1 MEALGY
7 EHSLSLGDINE
18 GVLRRNQ
25 QIHIDNV
32 SKLNQYQ
39 NSIHQ
44 SVDGSLDKAKSQL
57 TTVVGEQLATKGK
70 AIKRT
75 YEGAKQ
81 VAGAVG
87 EAKSLAFTK
96 VPSSLLS
103 QGATHYADVNAVV
116 DFGKDVSAV
125 GTKVSELNRP
135 SDDLIQMGNLKME
148 RTGLGDIAGAG
159 LQVGLGALDL
169 AGDIQAHKITGK
181 NFLEKLGNVMD
192 MTAGALEV
200 GGITADLTGVLAP
213 EGLVA
218 NAVGGGV
225 GLARGIIDLAGDV
238 EEHFAPHNP
247 SNAPKSVAPLSV
259 LATGTTGA
267 EVKENIQG
275 SGVKM
280 GQ

>member
-1 MEALGY
+1 MEAMGY
-7 EHSLSLGDINE
+7 NHSLGLGDINE
-18 GVLRRNQ
+18 GIMSANR

-32 SKLNQYQ
+32 NKLKKYQ
-39 NSIHQ
+39 NSIHK
-44 SVDGSLDKAKSQL
+44 SVDGSLDKAKEQL
-57 TTVVGEQLATKGK
+57 TTVFGEQMVTKGK
-70 AIKRT
+70 AIKQS

-87 EAKSLAFTK
+87 EAKKMAFSK
-96 VPSSLLS
+96 VPSTSLS

-116 DFGKDVSAV
+116 DFGKDVSAT
-125 GTKVSELNRP
+125 GTKVSDLGGHAN
-135 SDDLIQMGNLKME
+135 DLIQMGNLKME

-159 LQVGLGALDL
+159 LQVGLGAIDL
-169 AGDIQAHKITGK
+169 AGDIKAQKITGK
-181 NFLEKLGNVMD
+181 NFLEKAGNVMD
-192 MTAGALEV
+192 MTAGALETV
-200 GGITADLTGVLAP
+200 GITADLTGVLAP

-218 NAVGGGV
+218 NAVGGVV
-225 GLARGIIDLAGDV
+225 GLAGGIIDLAGDV

-247 SNAPKSVAPLSV
+247 ATAPKSVAPLSV

-267 EVKENIQG
+267 EVKENIQR

>member
-7 EHSLSLGDINE
+7 EHSLSLGDIND
-18 GVLRRNQ
+18 GVLQKNRDIARSN
-25 QIHIDNV
+25 IN
-32 SKLNQYQ
+32 KLNQYQ
-39 NSIHQ
+39 NSIHK

-57 TTVVGEQLATKGK
+57 TTVVGEQMATKGK

-87 EAKSLAFTK
+87 EAKSMAFSK
-96 VPSSLLS
+96 VPVSK
-103 QGATHYADVNAVV
+103 AVQLE
-116 DFGKDVSAV
+116 
-125 GTKVSELNRP
+125 TKG
-135 SDDLIQMGNLKME
+135 GNLLGHSGDMTNISVNME

-159 LQVGLGALDL
+159 LQVGLGAMDL
-169 AGDIQAHKITGK
+169 AGDIKAGKITGD
-181 NFLEKLGNVMD
+181 NFLEKAGNVMD
-192 MTAGALEV
+192 MAAGALETA
-200 GGITADLTGVLAP
+200 GITADMTGVLAP

-218 NAVGGGV
+218 NAVGGV
-225 GLARGIIDLAGDV
+225 IGLAGGIVDLAGDV